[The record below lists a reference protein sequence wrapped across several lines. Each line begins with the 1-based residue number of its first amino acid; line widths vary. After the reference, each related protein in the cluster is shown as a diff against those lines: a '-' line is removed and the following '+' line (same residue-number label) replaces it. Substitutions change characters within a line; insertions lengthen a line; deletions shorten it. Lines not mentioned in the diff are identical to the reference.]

1 MFIYMAIS
9 CEQEL
14 MGAVGKVCDS

>member
-14 MGAVGKVCDS
+14 IGAVGKVCDS